1 MTDSQL
7 VDKFFREPHADGV
20 TFYAQRG
27 KTRVEAVDW
36 DEETD
41 RLYPIVPEIER
52 AKNRDWGFEEID
64 REQIPDRIEEF
75 LEDQFMS
82 SEELS
87 EALKSIGTPED
98 GGGA

>member
-75 LEDQFMS
+75 LKDQFMS

-87 EALKSIGTPED
+87 EAINSVGTPE
-98 GGGA
+98 GEGGA

>member
-1 MTDSQL
+1 M
-7 VDKFFREPHADGV
+7 DKFFREPHADSV

-52 AKNRDWGFEEID
+52 AKNRDWGIEEIERD
-64 REQIPDRIEEF
+64 KVPDRIEEV
-75 LEDQFMS
+75 LEDQFVS
-82 SEELS
+82 PEELS
-87 EALKSIGTPED
+87 EAINSVGTTGNKGD
-98 GGGA
+98 A